1 MSFKFKLGQIVK
13 RCDSESE
20 ERFRVIAL
28 LLSDHVKVK
37 SLETHLP
44 KIGRADEFEE
54 AQRVVDNPS

>member
-20 ERFRVIAL
+20 EQFRVVAL
-28 LLSDHVKVK
+28 LLSDYVKVK

-44 KIGRADEFEE
+44 KIDRADEFEE
-54 AQRVVDNPS
+54 VHVPLDNPS